1 MFWQLIFL
9 AAFVFIITYDPK
21 SGTLNHLVD
30 SNNNNPL
37 KMRSVKRDITRRF
50 NLLNKD
56 TSVLKKSVFIW
67 VRLYEVKNMIDTF
80 SIICLRSIEKPV

>member
-30 SNNNNPL
+30 SKQQPAQNAECKEGHYQEIQFAQHGYECPID
-37 KMRSVKRDITRRF
+37 KRT
-50 NLLNKD
+50 
-56 TSVLKKSVFIW
+56 
-67 VRLYEVKNMIDTF
+67 NMGA
-80 SIICLRSIEKPV
+80 IIST

>member
-30 SNNNNPL
+30 SKQQPAHNAECKEGHYQEIQFAQHGYECPQENRVH
-37 KMRSVKRDITRRF
+37 MGAI
-50 NLLNKD
+50 
-56 TSVLKKSVFIW
+56 IW
-67 VRLYEVKNMIDTF
+67 T
-80 SIICLRSIEKPV
+80 